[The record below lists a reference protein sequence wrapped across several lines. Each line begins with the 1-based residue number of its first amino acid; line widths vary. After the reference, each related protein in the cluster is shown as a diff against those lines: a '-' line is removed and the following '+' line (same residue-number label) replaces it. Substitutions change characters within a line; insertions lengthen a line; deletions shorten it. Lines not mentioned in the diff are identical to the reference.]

1 LEVRNAIGGEKM
13 KFFMTALISALLL
26 AGVVQVQ
33 SQQAGDQ
40 SNIPAEEYTIYAAV
54 IGDMVTGD
62 MGSSD
67 SQSKVKLLVIED
79 RTVSNDFAAVTG
91 RDERKRLKQEFS
103 SISQETV
110 DDYVAKNAKSHQL
123 TKSFDLKL
131 KYTLILK
138 EKIEQIFKSGLDGWG
153 EFYMQFPDSGGLIAL
168 SRAGLDSSGNQAIV
182 YMAHSCGGL
191 CGSGHYMLL
200 VKNGQRWIVQ
210 KKFMAWIS

>member
-1 LEVRNAIGGEKM
+1 M
-13 KFFMTALISALLL
+13 KFFMTALTSALLL

-40 SNIPAEEYTIYAAV
+40 SNIPAEEYAIYAAV
-54 IGDMVTGD
+54 IDDMFASDKV
-62 MGSSD
+62 SSD

-79 RTVSNDFAAVTG
+79 RTVNNKFG
-91 RDERKRLKQEFS
+91 NFRGEEEGKRVKQEFS
-103 SISQETV
+103 SIISQETI
-110 DDYVAKNAKSHQL
+110 DDYLAKNAKSHQL

-131 KYTLILK
+131 KYTLIQK

-153 EFYMQFPDSGGLIAL
+153 EFYRQFPYSGGLIAL
-168 SRAGLDSSGNQAIV
+168 SRAGLDSSGNQALV
-182 YMAHSCGGL
+182 YIEHGCGGL

-200 VKNGQRWIVQ
+200 VKNGLRWTVQ

>member
-1 LEVRNAIGGEKM
+1 M
-13 KFFMTALISALLL
+13 KFFLTALIPTLL
-26 AGVVQVQ
+26 AAQVVPAR

-40 SNIPAEEYTIYAAV
+40 SNIPAEEYFIYAAV
-54 IGDMVTGD
+54 IGDMFAGD
-62 MGSSD
+62 KVSSY
-67 SQSKVKLLVIED
+67 SQSKIKLLVIED
-79 RTVSNDFAAVTG
+79 RTVNNTFPTFRG
-91 RDERKRLKQEFS
+91 EEEGKRLKQEFS
-103 SISQETV
+103 SIISQETI

-138 EKIEQIFKSGLDGWG
+138 EKIEQIFKGGLGGWG
-153 EFYMQFPDSGGLIAL
+153 EFYRQFPDSGGLIAL

-182 YMAHSCGGL
+182 YIAHSCAGL

-200 VKNGQRWIVQ
+200 VKNGQRWIVR